1 MKRVLL
7 SVIAMFVAGIS
18 VNAQTFV
25 WCKDGAKVEDG
36 STLEYKIDVEE
47 VVPGLFF
54 RYGAVTG
61 TLENDLA
68 LYNLSNAP
76 LDVVV
81 KCVSSEDTGSGL
93 QCCFGGQCTLFT
105 GKSWEKSYTLST
117 SATQVEHRLQLD
129 YFSNMGTMDEI
140 IPLEDRTVTV
150 TAEANGESHQI
161 IVKFVNTLSDNA
173 QTFEWRKDGAKVE
186 DGSTLEYKIE
196 LEEVV
201 PGLFYRYGAVTGAL
215 ENDLALYN
223 LSGAPLDIVV
233 NCVSDDATG
242 SRLQCC
248 FGGQCTQFQSN
259 IWSKSYTLST
269 STTQV
274 EHRLQLDYYSDM
286 GAMNEISPLEDRGVT
301 VTAEANGESHQI
313 IVKFVN
319 TLSGI
324 SNVSGSDGTVDVF
337 DMTGKRVKAG
347 ISASSVSN
355 LQSGL
360 YIVRDCATKAGRKV
374 MVK

>member
-18 VNAQTFV
+18 V
-25 WCKDGAKVEDG
+25 
-36 STLEYKIDVEE
+36 
-47 VVPGLFF
+47 
-54 RYGAVTG
+54 
-61 TLENDLA
+61 
-68 LYNLSNAP
+68 
-76 LDVVV
+76 
-81 KCVSSEDTGSGL
+81 
-93 QCCFGGQCTLFT
+93 
-105 GKSWEKSYTLST
+105 
-117 SATQVEHRLQLD
+117 
-129 YFSNMGTMDEI
+129 
-140 IPLEDRTVTV
+140 
-150 TAEANGESHQI
+150 
-161 IVKFVNTLSDNA
+161 NA

-196 LEEVV
+196 LEEMV

-215 ENDLALYN
+215 ENSLALYN
-223 LSGAPLDIVV
+223 VSGAPLDVVV

-242 SRLQCC
+242 SGLQCC
-248 FGGQCTQFQSN
+248 FGGQCTRFTSN
-259 IWSKSYTLST
+259 IWSRSYTLST
-269 STTQV
+269 SAAQV
-274 EHRLQLDYYSDM
+274 EHRLQLDYFSSR
-286 GAMNEISPLEDRGVT
+286 GAMDEISPLEDRGVT
-301 VTAEANGESHQI
+301 VTAEANGESHQV

-324 SNVSGSDGTVDVF
+324 SSVSGSDGTVDVF

-347 ISASSVSN
+347 ISASSVSG